1 MKMKNQQ
8 EQQEKTQLLNDSKFR
23 SMAIMYLDI
32 LIRSLISFICIG
44 VIFSIVLIGY
54 LHFSW
59 ILVLLLVFIVSII
72 IAPLLM
78 KIKLGEIVFSH
89 YESWIRK
96 TFKLE

>member
-1 MKMKNQQ
+1 MKNDLKQQ
-8 EQQEKTQLLNDSKFR
+8 EEKIQPLNNSKFR
-23 SMAIMYLDI
+23 GLAIMYLDI
-32 LIRSLISFICIG
+32 LIRSMISFICIG
-44 VIFSIVLIGY
+44 ILFSIVLIGY

-59 ILVLLLVFIVSII
+59 ILVLPLVFIVSII
-72 IAPLLM
+72 VAPLLM